1 MRAGQWVGPFSR
13 HWGARSFRN
22 LRSGSEIKCQCSVT
36 SDPWHQ
42 NVGKCTRRRVL
53 GMVWPASVAWGRR
66 PRPGQSFAARS
77 CRTGGWCPMLS
88 GRPRR
93 FKPQSFPLTKCPR
106 HLALGKGAWQL
117 PLVFCTWPLKAEH
130 RRISARSWKPEIPV
144 DRRVLSL
151 ISVKTI
157 TIHLDALLRKN
168 KSFTHIRLG
177 WLLISLFA
185 ILLLRKWWKPSG
197 FMF

>member
-1 MRAGQWVGPFSR
+1 MSVLSDQRPLAS
-13 HWGARSFRN
+13 
-22 LRSGSEIKCQCSVT
+22 KCLKEQEAPCA
-36 SDPWHQ
+36 
-42 NVGKCTRRRVL
+42 
-53 GMVWPASVAWGRR
+53 MVWPASVAWGRR

-88 GRPRR
+88 GGPRR
-93 FKPQSFPLTKCPR
+93 FKPQSFPLMVPDPQ
-106 HLALGKGAWQL
+106 LWAKGPGSCL
-117 PLVFCTWPLKAEH
+117 YFCTWPLKAEH

-151 ISVKTI
+151 ISVKTL